1 MLTLHHVA
9 LGGLVRQL
17 TTTIEIESSPDV
29 VWAILMDFEAYPE
42 WNPFVREIKGNQS
55 EGGQLSVR
63 LQNPGGKAMTFA
75 PIVTEAI
82 PERRFSWLGKLG
94 LKGVFDGHHHF
105 DIAVTDGA
113 TVQFTQSEDFSGAL
127 VPVLWGMVTKK
138 TRAGFESMNTALK
151 ERAEG
156 R

>member
-1 MLTLHHVA
+1 M
-9 LGGLVRQL
+9 RQL

-29 VWAILMDFEAYPE
+29 VWSILMDFEAYPD
-42 WNPFVREIKGNQS
+42 WNPFVREIKGSQS
-55 EGGQLSVR
+55 EGGHLSVR
-63 LQNPGGKAMTFA
+63 LQNPEGKAMAFA
-75 PIVTEAI
+75 PVVTESV
-82 PERRFSWLGKLG
+82 PNRHFSWLGKLG
-94 LKGVFDGHHHF
+94 FKGVFDGHHHF
-105 DIAVTDGA
+105 DIAVTEDG

-151 ERAEG
+151 ERAES